1 MDTNTEFFEA
11 FPTDGLMRRLARL
24 DMSADEVP
32 AVGIPPTRWM
42 AVHQEHETVAH
53 KAATAIGIRATMAGV
68 VVTAFSVFSLWGGT
82 SVPLGAFMAAAG
94 IGITVFGVIGMVRE
108 ASPPEGPSA

>member
-1 MDTNTEFFEA
+1 MDTNTEFFET
-11 FPTDGLMRRLARL
+11 FPTDGLSRRLARL

-53 KAATAIGIRATMAGV
+53 
-68 VVTAFSVFSLWGGT
+68 
-82 SVPLGAFMAAAG
+82 
-94 IGITVFGVIGMVRE
+94 
-108 ASPPEGPSA
+108 

>member
-11 FPTDGLMRRLARL
+11 FPTDGLTMRLARL

-53 KAATAIGIRATMAGV
+53 KGRYGDRNPGDQGGCRR
-68 VVTAFSVFSLWGGT
+68 TAFSGFSLWGGT
-82 SVPLGAFMAAAG
+82 SVPLGVLAAG
-94 IGITVFGVIGMVRE
+94 IGITVFGVIGLVRE
-108 ASPPEGPSA
+108 ASTPEGPPA

>member
-1 MDTNTEFFEA
+1 MDTNTEFFET

-53 KAATAIGIRATMAGV
+53 KC
-68 VVTAFSVFSLWGGT
+68 SD
-82 SVPLGAFMAAAG
+82 
-94 IGITVFGVIGMVRE
+94 
-108 ASPPEGPSA
+108 

>member
-53 KAATAIGIRATMAGV
+53 QGRDRDRNPGDHGGCRRHGLLGV
-68 VVTAFSVFSLWGGT
+68 SLWGGT
-82 SVPLGAFMAAAG
+82 SVPLRAFMAAAR

-108 ASPPEGPSA
+108 ASPPEGPPA